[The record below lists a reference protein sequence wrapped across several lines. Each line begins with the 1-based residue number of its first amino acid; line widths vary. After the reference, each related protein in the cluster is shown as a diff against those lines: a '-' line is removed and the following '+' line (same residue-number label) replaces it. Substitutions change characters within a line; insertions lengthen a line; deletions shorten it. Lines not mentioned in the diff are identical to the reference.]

1 MVAAFRRYLITG
13 LLVWAPLGITIL
25 VIKLV
30 IDLLDQSLILLPP
43 PLRPENLFGISVPGL
58 GILISAIIILLT
70 GFMVTN
76 LAGKRML
83 AMGEEWLARIPLVR
97 SIYSAVKQVTETVL
111 TTNKNPFRK
120 VLLVEYPRKGIWT
133 LGFQTGSSAGIVE
146 NATNEN
152 LLTIFIPTTP
162 NPTSGFIIFV
172 PPADTRAVDLDVE
185 SALKLIMSLGVVTP
199 DQKDTPE
206 KQTLLHH
213 LSEKI

>member
-76 LAGKRML
+76 LAGKRLL

-120 VLLVEYPRKGIWT
+120 VLLVEYPRKGLWT
-133 LGFQTGSSAGIVE
+133 LGFQTGSSASVVE
-146 NATNEN
+146 NVTNEN
-152 LLTIFIPTTP
+152 LFTIFIPTTP

-172 PPADTRAVDLDVE
+172 PAADTRSVDLDVE

-199 DQKDTPE
+199 DQKNPSE